1 MIQSKSKIRLLL
13 GWETEK
19 VQQLCHDALHTANNR
34 DFYILDRWWT
44 VRGWGGWVSGG
55 GGGTRDESNCQ
66 KEGQVL
72 EDMNSDEEQ

>member
-55 GGGTRDESNCQ
+55 GGGGKGMKVTVKKKD
-66 KEGQVL
+66 KFWKT
-72 EDMNSDEEQ
+72 